1 MKALLLVGNAV
12 SKGGLPES
20 RPLETI
26 LRYCLSSPFSCT
38 LRCKDPVTSS
48 TLLEDRPVIQ
58 RKQHTSILL
67 VLGFMSAIGPL
78 SVDMYLPGF
87 PAIAADLKT
96 DISHVGLSLTSFFI
110 GIAIGQ
116 LAYGPVMDRYGRKKP
131 LIFGLL
137 VYIAASLGCAFA
149 PSIHFLI
156 ALRLLLA
163 LGGCVGM
170 AGSRVIVR
178 DLFSGSEIARALS
191 MLVLVFGVAPIIAPT
206 IGGLVVAVLGWRFI
220 FLILAVIATLVLIA
234 VYRFL
239 PESKGADTS
248 ISLHPKHA
256 VLEYFKV
263 FKDRAFLTSALAS
276 AAATAGFL
284 AYISGSPFVYMKL
297 LGFTETQFGWI
308 YGANALG
315 LIAASQINRMWL
327 RSRSSTEVLYLAT
340 VAQFCV
346 VTVLLT
352 GLLIGF
358 SGKIAILVLI
368 LCYLFCLGFVSPNA
382 MALALQPFTRNV
394 GSASALIGSFQMV
407 AGASASGLLSYLHN
421 GTAIPMVAVMAG
433 CAGISLAVLHG
444 AAVSAKPESG
454 SAFS

>member
-1 MKALLLVGNAV
+1 MSA
-12 SKGGLPES
+12 
-20 RPLETI
+20 
-26 LRYCLSSPFSCT
+26 
-38 LRCKDPVTSS
+38 KDPAIFS
-48 TLLEDRPVIQ
+48 TASEAKPVIE
-58 RKQHTSILL
+58 RKQKKTILL
-67 VLGFMSAIGPL
+67 VLGFLSAIGPL

-96 DISHVGLSLTSFFI
+96 DISHVALSLTSFFI

-116 LAYGPVMDRYGRKKP
+116 IAYGPVMDRYGRKKP

-137 VYIAASLGCAFA
+137 VYIAAALGCALA
-149 PSIHFLI
+149 SSIHSLI

-170 AGSRVIVR
+170 AGSRVVVR

-191 MLVLVFGVAPIIAPT
+191 MLMLVFGVAPIIAPT
-206 IGGLVVAVLGWRFI
+206 IGGLVVAALGWRFI
-220 FLILAVIATLVLIA
+220 FLILAAIATLVLIA
-234 VYRFL
+234 VSRFL
-239 PESKGADTS
+239 PESRGADTS

-263 FKDRAFLTSALAS
+263 FRDRTFLTPALAS
-276 AAATAGFL
+276 AATTAGFL

-327 RSRSSTEVLYLAT
+327 RSRSSTEVLYMAT
-340 VAQFCV
+340 AAQFCV

-352 GLLIGF
+352 GILIGF
-358 SGKIAILVLI
+358 NGKMATLGLI

-394 GSASALIGSFQMV
+394 GSASALIGSLQMV
-407 AGASASGLLSYLHN
+407 AGASASGLVSYLHN
-421 GTAIPMVAVMAG
+421 GTAIPMVSVMAG
-433 CAGISLAVLHG
+433 CAGISLMVLYG
-444 AAVSAKPESG
+444 AAAWAKPEPG
-454 SAFS
+454 SAFR